1 MFLRKLPL
9 TLLWGCFF
17 YFIFLIQALLI
28 YFVDMSSIGNIG
40 KWRFV
45 TPTSLTFIYFVFS
58 LIGFL
63 VFHIFILQTQQKFK
77 KSFSLFYFYNPS
89 LLTKFTYFII
99 LFTYIFLSLFVF
111 SDNYRKDSNA
121 LSMIIMTPLNTLL
134 WSFILIFIFLL
145 KEKKQRYLHYI
156 IPGLLG
162 LFLNLSGVGSFTIL
176 IAITLIYISI
186 NTNISFKTLFFYV
199 FLGSVSI
206 FSILFYILVSKYGF
220 QISGL
225 KIDDFIS
232 LIGWITQRLLTV
244 PGSSIFLI
252 QNYFSEIFYFNIYS
266 SYEIFISNIS
276 KIFNTGIYE
285 SEFDS
290 LGQYNNDLFYSGS
303 SSVTAGTS
311 PGLLGGALFFLPWPV
326 AAFFSGFILYA
337 ILYLVTASWGLYI
350 GDTNLIIKFLF
361 FYFIVNYFLL
371 NPYSWLSVIDP
382 GFIKFITFLLAPKIF
397 YFFNRIKVYL

>member
-45 TPTSLTFIYFVFS
+45 SPTSLTFIYFVFS

-63 VFHIFILQTQQKFK
+63 VFHIFTQQTQQKFN
-77 KSFSLFYFYNPS
+77 KSFSPFYFYNPS
-89 LLTKFTYFII
+89 FLTKFIYLII
-99 LFTYIFLSLFVF
+99 LFTYVFLSLFIF

-145 KEKKQRYLHYI
+145 KEKKQRYFHYI
-156 IPGLLG
+156 IPGLLA

-176 IAITLIYISI
+176 IAIALIYISI
-186 NTNISFKTLFFYV
+186 NTNISFKTLFFYI
-199 FLGSVSI
+199 FLGSISI
-206 FSILFYILVSKYGF
+206 FSILLYILVSKYGF
-220 QISGL
+220 QISEL
-225 KIDDFIS
+225 KIDDFVS

-252 QNYFSEIFYFNIYS
+252 QNYFSEIFHFDIYS

-290 LGQYNNDLFYSGS
+290 LGQYNYYLFYSGS

-337 ILYLVTASWGLYI
+337 ILYLVTASWGLYV
-350 GDTNLIIKFLF
+350 GDTNFIIKFLF

-382 GFIKFITFLLAPKIF
+382 GFIRFITFLLAPKFF
-397 YFFNRIKVYL
+397 YFFNKIKVYL